1 MQARDIMSNPVVTV
15 TPDTTVKD
23 AAELLASNG
32 FTALPVVGAD
42 GGLAG
47 VVTEADVVRDR
58 FPRDPRYD
66 VTEHNL
72 PFAEK
77 TTRAPG
83 TTVGEVMT
91 APAMIAGVD
100 TDVVELVTAMLK
112 NPVPSL
118 PIVDG
123 SRLVGVVTRRDLVRV
138 LAREDKA
145 ISNDVRHQ
153 LEMYGAPYRWTVAV
167 RDGAVAI
174 TDEFD
179 SATDR
184 HVATVLAE
192 AVHGVTS
199 VTVASASSND

>member
-1 MQARDIMSNPVVTV
+1 MQARDIMSSPVVTV
-15 TPDTTVKD
+15 TPGTTVKD
-23 AAELLASNG
+23 AAEVLASRG

-58 FPRDPRYD
+58 FPHDPRYGAG
-66 VTEHNL
+66 EHTL
-72 PFAEK
+72 PLADGSR
-77 TTRAPG
+77 RAPG

-91 APAMIAGVD
+91 APAISAGVD
-100 TDVVELVTAMLK
+100 TDVVDLVTAMLK
-112 NPVPSL
+112 DPVRSM

-123 SRLVGVVTRRDLVRV
+123 PRLVGVVTRRDLVRV
-138 LAREDKA
+138 LARDDKA
-145 ISNDVRHQ
+145 ISDDVRHQ

-179 SATDR
+179 NATDR
-184 HVATVLAE
+184 HVAAVLAE
-192 AVHGVTS
+192 AVQGVTA
-199 VTVASASSND
+199 VTVASEPSTD